1 MCIYHI
7 HTAVQQEHCRQLELI
22 AFIGTVL
29 QTQLLGCLDLADGL
43 DGSQTQLAPGCP
55 HLIEV
60 IELALG
66 IAGYLEP
73 QLFLG
78 NALGNGSRSALQ
90 YQKNLGILVQ
100 ELLIVLPIG
109 PDIQLTDG
117 SAVIPQED
125 QEGFICLLD
134 LFLQSGCLS
143 IRGLICKVY
152 GLVTER
158 NQLILHKTTPFRL
171 NRRIL
176 TNIIVYSAET
186 VKYCRNLPGFP
197 IKQPAG
203 RQ

>member
-78 NALGNGSRSALQ
+78 NALGNGSRKVLSAFWTFSSR
-90 YQKNLGILVQ
+90 VD
-100 ELLIVLPIG
+100 V
-109 PDIQLTDG
+109 
-117 SAVIPQED
+117 
-125 QEGFICLLD
+125 
-134 LFLQSGCLS
+134 
-143 IRGLICKVY
+143 
-152 GLVTER
+152 
-158 NQLILHKTTPFRL
+158 
-171 NRRIL
+171 
-176 TNIIVYSAET
+176 
-186 VKYCRNLPGFP
+186 FP
-197 IKQPAG
+197 
-203 RQ
+203 